1 MPQTEGPATGV
12 STGVSVLVDMANVMG
27 SRPDGWWRD
36 RAGAAGRL
44 LVELAP
50 LVGARVSGPDDAPV
64 TVVEVVAV
72 LEGRARSAE
81 PPVGASGVRVV
92 RADAD
97 GDTTVVAVAGELLA
111 GGALPVVVTAD
122 RGLRAR
128 IPAGCVSVGPR
139 WLWGATGGGG

>member
-1 MPQTEGPATGV
+1 MAQTEGPAAGI
-12 STGVSVLVDMANVMG
+12 SVLVDVANVMG

-44 LVELAP
+44 LVEMAP
-50 LVGARVSGPDDAPV
+50 LVGVRVPGPDGAPV
-64 TVVEVVAV
+64 TVAEVVAV

-81 PPVGASGVRVV
+81 PPVGAPGVRVV
-92 RADAD
+92 RAGAD
-97 GDTTVVAVAGELLA
+97 GDTAVVAVAGELLA

-128 IPAGCVSVGPR
+128 IPAGCMPVGPR
-139 WLWGATGGGG
+139 WLLGAIGGGG